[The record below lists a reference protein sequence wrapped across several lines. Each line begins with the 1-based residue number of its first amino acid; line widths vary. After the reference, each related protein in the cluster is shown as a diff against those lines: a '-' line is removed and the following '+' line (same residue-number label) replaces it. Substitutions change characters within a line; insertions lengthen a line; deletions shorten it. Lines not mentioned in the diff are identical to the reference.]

1 MIDSGLDV
9 ARLNFSHG
17 NADEHRERARNLRE
31 AAVACG
37 RDVGL
42 LGDLQGPKIRV
53 RRFET
58 GSAHLRDGDAF
69 FLDSALGLNDGD
81 QNGVGVALDT
91 LHEDVSPGDTLL
103 LNDGL
108 ISLIVD
114 RVEGTRI
121 HTTVENGG
129 ILSDYKGINLKG
141 GGLSATP
148 GSFIRAERC
157 RCPRSAKAV
166 RRGRRAGS
174 DRCEDRTNRGG
185 G

>member
-31 AAVACG
+31 AAAACG

-141 GGLSATP
+141 GGLSATALTDIDRENIKLAAELEADFLAV
-148 GSFIRAERC
+148 SFV
-157 RCPRSAKAV
+157 RSA
-166 RRGRRAGS
+166 
-174 DRCEDRTNRGG
+174 EDRTNRGG